1 MAQPQPLENSHR
13 LRPCRTSRDSRYVFG
28 VVAPS
33 LPRRLDE
40 AHRDTLFP
48 MSTWT
53 QIEAERAFKRADRA
67 RRRAALVGRVRR
79 CGRGL
84 CGLAVYDQTRS
95 ATGARRGLH
104 EIPLEAIRG
113 TTEPNRAA
121 QFDHQFRPTAL
132 TRRRWQTIWLAFQ
145 RGATLPPISVI
156 QVGDDYAIRDGHH
169 RVSVA
174 KARGAL
180 TIRAI
185 VA

>member
-1 MAQPQPLENSHR
+1 L
-13 LRPCRTSRDSRYVFG
+13 LRP
-28 VVAPS
+28 PS
-33 LPRRLDE
+33 GGDIDKENIVSSPQHTHLG
-40 AHRDTLFP
+40 A

-53 QIEAERAFKRADRA
+53 QIEAERAFKRAARA
-67 RRRAALVGRVRR
+67 RRRAALVDRVTRRGGR
-79 CGRGL
+79 L
-84 CGLAVYDQTRS
+84 CGLAVYDETRRC

-104 EIPLEAIRG
+104 EIPLDAIRG

-121 QFDHQFRPTAL
+121 QFDHEFRPAAL
-132 TRRRWQTIWLAFQ
+132 TRRRWQSIWLAFH

-174 KARGAL
+174 KALGAP
-180 TIRAI
+180 TISAV